1 MTIQKSGGGD
11 VIPVSKELQKVI
23 DELKKHPKVV
33 AAVLFGSWAR
43 GEQTPLSD
51 IDMAVFLKD
60 PTPDDE
66 ADVGSM
72 YSDDIDLV
80 LFHRLPLY
88 IQFEVLR
95 DGKEIFVKDRQA
107 FDEMIVKTLLR
118 YHEMAD
124 FFKEIESEV
133 MR

>member
-95 DGKEIFVKDRQA
+95 DGKEIFVKDREA
-107 FDEMIVKTLLR
+107 LNEMIVKTLLR

-124 FFKEIESEV
+124 FFKEIEIEV

>member
-95 DGKEIFVKDRQA
+95 YGKEIFVKDREA
-107 FDEMIVKTLLR
+107 LNEMIVKSLLR